1 MSVGSPSRLPTPIWG
16 KRKKPWNHWSNG
28 SSSDQPECLGSGW
41 IPDFDRRGNRDWSFF
56 GETCDDEGRP
66 TKVWLYY
73 AKSTPI
79 KRHVKV
85 KGEANPYDPTY
96 ETYFEERE
104 GAHMLETFRGTRTLR
119 YLWYEQ
125 RGLCTQCNT
134 KITRI
139 TGWRLH
145 YCVPRVKGG
154 STGATNCVLLHP
166 ECHDRVHRQR
176 LPVSKPRLL

>member
-1 MSVGSPSRLPTPIWG
+1 MGTTKAPNKSPRWF
-16 KRKKPWNHWSNG
+16 KPKY
-28 SSSDQPECLGSGW
+28 
-41 IPDFDRRGNRDWSFF
+41 FDRRGNRDWSFF
-56 GETCDDEGRP
+56 GETCDDQGRP

-73 AKSTPI
+73 AKSTPSNDTS
-79 KRHVKV
+79 KV

-125 RGLCTQCNT
+125 RGLCTQCHT

-139 TGWRLH
+139 TGA
-145 YCVPRVKGG
+145 
-154 STGATNCVLLHP
+154 GAFITASPVCWVVRQVLRNCVLLHP
-166 ECHDRVHRQR
+166 RV
-176 LPVSKPRLL
+176 P